1 MLAEN
6 AGFMSHYYIASRTP
20 RVFKDYTPIL
30 SVAAVS
36 LKSIY
41 TEAEIQSDP

>member
-6 AGFMSHYYIASRTP
+6 AGFMSYYYIASRTSA
-20 RVFKDYTPIL
+20 VFKDYPPIL

-41 TEAEIQSDP
+41 TEAEIQSNP